1 MREKET
7 GLVICDICGVQSAR
21 VVKRPQ
27 VLGRGER
34 MMLVDNV
41 PVISCKNCGESYMT
55 SDTMRK
61 LDEIRVKQKEKST
74 ERKIAV
80 AEFAWLKNY
89 SLKLWIKSISEIQRL
104 IIAKQILKA

>member
-1 MREKET
+1 MKEKET
-7 GLVICDICGVQSAR
+7 ELTVCDICGVQSAR

-55 SDTMRK
+55 SDTIHK
-61 LDEIRVKQKEKST
+61 LDEIRVKQKEKSIK
-74 ERKIAV
+74 RKIAV
-80 AEFAWLKNY
+80 TEFA
-89 SLKLWIKSISEIQRL
+89 
-104 IIAKQILKA
+104 